1 MLTSRGRKGLPEA
14 APPAWNAAFV
24 LCPPLEI
31 VEPARLPTYPAP
43 RRGSSPWLGP
53 RPPRP
58 LNPPA
63 RVARPTGQTSRWCI
77 DREQMVSRRG
87 KRGSTMKPYWSYC
100 SFYLL
105 RLQLGAWGFSA
116 NNVHPPPAPPLAP
129 VPVIAAFCGERSAS
143 LHPAHPAPALLPLL
157 LKSCWKDRGPKGAH
171 HLPTP
176 HGVPTFSSLD
186 LSPSCPLCHLAEG
199 WGDCEGL
206 SVPAWPTEAQHPS
219 LPHWTPLFLFLLLP

>member
-1 MLTSRGRKGLPEA
+1 MLTSRGRKGLPET

-31 VEPARLPTYPAP
+31 AEPARLPTYPAP
-43 RRGSSPWLGP
+43 PRGSSPWLGP
-53 RPPRP
+53 QPPRP

-105 RLQLGAWGFSA
+105 RLQLRAWGFSA
-116 NNVHPPPAPPLAP
+116 NNAHPPPAP
-129 VPVIAAFCGERSAS
+129 RS
-143 LHPAHPAPALLPLL
+143 PPAPSSRPSAERGAPAFILPTQLL
-157 LKSCWKDRGPKGAH
+157 LCFLSCWN
-171 HLPTP
+171 
-176 HGVPTFSSLD
+176 
-186 LSPSCPLCHLAEG
+186 
-199 WGDCEGL
+199 
-206 SVPAWPTEAQHPS
+206 PAGRTEAQRVPTTS
-219 LPHWTPLFLFLLLP
+219 LLPMALQPCLPCTPLPPALFPI